1 MGFLQLLR
9 PILIALVCFY
19 FSAGSAL
26 GVDPQTAGQNDTKA
40 KKETAAE
47 SINKA
52 LDKTITVDFANQ
64 PLQEAI
70 AKLAEQTKLN
80 FIIDR
85 GTIQQMGIAPE
96 QAVVTGKLENV
107 KLRSGLRRILS
118 QYNLGYAIVGDM
130 VLISTED
137 MAIHRQMRQRI
148 NLNLN
153 KVPFQDALKELA
165 RETATNLVLDARV
178 TKEAS
183 TAVTLSL
190 EDVPLEVAVRLMAN
204 QAGLRPVRT
213 GNVLYVT
220 TKANAAEL
228 RNDGEGAGAVNP
240 GIAMPFGS
248 YGER

>member
-19 FSAGSAL
+19 CSAGSAL

-70 AKLAEQTKLN
+70 TKLAEQTKLN

-148 NLNLN
+148 NLSLN

-178 TKEAS
+178 TKEAM

-240 GIAMPFGS
+240 GIAMPFGP

>member
-1 MGFLQLLR
+1 MALQTLRIFLGT
-9 PILIALVCFY
+9 LVSLFFCSAVNIWADDPPT
-19 FSAGSAL
+19 SAG
-26 GVDPQTAGQNDTKA
+26 NDVKA

-47 SINKA
+47 TINKA
-52 LDKTITVDFANQ
+52 LDQTVTMDFANQ
-64 PLQEAI
+64 PLQDAI
-70 AKLAEQTKLN
+70 AKLTELTKLN
-80 FIIDR
+80 FILDR
-85 GTIQQMGIAPE
+85 GTIQQMGIVPE
-96 QAVVTGKLENV
+96 QSLVTGKLENV
-107 KLRSGLRRILS
+107 KLRAGLRRILS

-148 NLNLN
+148 NLSLD
-153 KVPFQDALKELA
+153 KVPFQEALKQLA

-178 TKEAS
+178 TKEAL
-183 TAVTLSL
+183 TAVTLNL

-228 RNDGEGAGAVNP
+228 RNETEGSGPVNP
-240 GIAMPFGS
+240 GIVFPTGDYA
-248 YGER
+248 R